1 MEWKRGGGEENR
13 KTIQGWIWS
22 KLCAHMEMLQQISL
36 HQIMSILNEKMNIDK
51 QEKKERNKRSLN
63 VHPSPR
69 DTVCLPL
76 EGTITPSPFQPLLD
90 AESRNT
96 TNVQVI
102 HAYDLGLRS
111 VGLKWREILE
121 NFNIH
126 GLTVSHHCWSHMG
139 LGRLDVR
146 DHGRHVPV
154 LKVKSNLAPE
164 CRGSYSAAVED
175 RT

>member
-1 MEWKRGGGEENR
+1 
-13 KTIQGWIWS
+13 
-22 KLCAHMEMLQQISL
+22 MEMLQQISL

-76 EGTITPSPFQPLLD
+76 EGTITPSPFQPLPD
-90 AESRNT
+90 VESRNT

-111 VGLKWREILE
+111 VGLK
-121 NFNIH
+121 
-126 GLTVSHHCWSHMG
+126 
-139 LGRLDVR
+139 
-146 DHGRHVPV
+146 
-154 LKVKSNLAPE
+154 
-164 CRGSYSAAVED
+164 
-175 RT
+175 